1 MPKKNIDYSNTIIY
15 KIYCKNTT
23 VNDIY
28 VGHTTNFIKRKYQ
41 HKIACN
47 KLDYKLKIYN
57 IIRSNGGW
65 ENWDMTE
72 IATYNCKN
80 HTEARIKE
88 QEHYKLL
95 KCSLPPNKSNLSCE
109 ISKDTKD
116 TKKTQNNKQKF
127 FCEYCDFNC
136 FKLSDWNRHL
146 SRPKHLNNQQ
156 GYNSAT
162 NDTTKTQK
170 TPTEFIC
177 KCGKHYQYHS
187 GLWRH
192 KKLCTGSNVSLTI
205 IDKNTQQLT
214 PDLVFKL
221 IEQNKELQ
229 QTLIDQNKTI
239 VELAQKSVSHNTNT
253 TNTNCGNNNKTF
265 NLQVFLNET
274 CKDAI
279 NMSDFVNQIQV
290 SLSELE
296 DTGRLGYAEGISKVF
311 INKLNDIN
319 DQERPLHCSDSKR
332 EIIYIKENNQW
343 MKDDENKSSLMNAI
357 KIVANKNI
365 KQISEW
371 QKVHPKF
378 SDPSSKEN
386 DKYMKIVLNSM
397 SGSTK
402 EECEKNYEKIA
413 RNITKEVVIKKTNL

>member
-95 KCSLPPNKSNLSCE
+95 KCSLNSKPPYINKSNLSCE

-156 GYNSAT
+156 GYNLAT
-162 NDTTKTQK
+162 NDTKKTQK
-170 TPTEFIC
+170 APTEFTC
-177 KCGKHYQYHS
+177 KCGKTYQYHS

-205 IDKNTQQLT
+205 MDKNTQQLT
-214 PDLVFKL
+214 PDIVFKL

-229 QTLIDQNKTI
+229 QTLMDQNK
-239 VELAQKSVSHNTNT
+239 
-253 TNTNCGNNNKTF
+253 
-265 NLQVFLNET
+265 
-274 CKDAI
+274 
-279 NMSDFVNQIQV
+279 
-290 SLSELE
+290 
-296 DTGRLGYAEGISKVF
+296 
-311 INKLNDIN
+311 
-319 DQERPLHCSDSKR
+319 
-332 EIIYIKENNQW
+332 
-343 MKDDENKSSLMNAI
+343 
-357 KIVANKNI
+357 KNHH
-365 KQISEW
+365 Q
-371 QKVHPKF
+371 
-378 SDPSSKEN
+378 
-386 DKYMKIVLNSM
+386 
-397 SGSTK
+397 
-402 EECEKNYEKIA
+402 
-413 RNITKEVVIKKTNL
+413 

>member
-1 MPKKNIDYSNTIIY
+1 MLKTANKNAQNADHTFYCNICDYKCFRPHHWKQHIITKKHQKHIFNAVDNSVNDTEKNIFE
-15 KIYCKNTT
+15 C
-23 VNDIY
+23 
-28 VGHTTNFIKRKYQ
+28 G
-41 HKIACN
+41 
-47 KLDYKLKIYN
+47 
-57 IIRSNGGW
+57 
-65 ENWDMTE
+65 
-72 IATYNCKN
+72 
-80 HTEARIKE
+80 
-88 QEHYKLL
+88 
-95 KCSLPPNKSNLSCE
+95 
-109 ISKDTKD
+109 
-116 TKKTQNNKQKF
+116 
-127 FCEYCDFNC
+127 
-136 FKLSDWNRHL
+136 
-146 SRPKHLNNQQ
+146 
-156 GYNSAT
+156 
-162 NDTTKTQK
+162 
-170 TPTEFIC
+170 
-177 KCGKHYQYHS
+177 CGKSYKDRS

-192 KKLCTGSNVSLTI
+192 KKLCTGPNVSLTI
-205 IDKNTQQLT
+205 MDKNTQQLT
-214 PDLVFKL
+214 PEIVFKL

-229 QTLIDQNKTI
+229 QTLMDQNKTI
-239 VELAQKSVSHNTNT
+239 VELAQKSVTHNTNT

-371 QKVHPKF
+371 QKLYPEF
-378 SDPSSKEN
+378 NDPESKQN
-386 DKYMKIVLNSM
+386 DKYLKIIFESM
-397 SGSTK
+397 SGSIQQETN
-402 EECEKNYEKIA
+402 KNYNKIIK
-413 RNITKEVVIKKTNL
+413 NIVKETVIDK

>member
-1 MPKKNIDYSNTIIY
+1 MATYFSENSILENAYFYCDICDYKCSRPHHWKQHIITKKHQKHIFNAVDNS
-15 KIYCKNTT
+15 
-23 VNDIY
+23 VND
-28 VGHTTNFIKRKYQ
+28 
-41 HKIACN
+41 
-47 KLDYKLKIYN
+47 
-57 IIRSNGGW
+57 
-65 ENWDMTE
+65 TE
-72 IATYNCKN
+72 
-80 HTEARIKE
+80 
-88 QEHYKLL
+88 
-95 KCSLPPNKSNLSCE
+95 KSIFECV
-109 ISKDTKD
+109 
-116 TKKTQNNKQKF
+116 
-127 FCEYCDFNC
+127 
-136 FKLSDWNRHL
+136 
-146 SRPKHLNNQQ
+146 
-156 GYNSAT
+156 
-162 NDTTKTQK
+162 
-170 TPTEFIC
+170 
-177 KCGKHYQYHS
+177 CGKSYKDRS

-192 KKLCTGSNVSLTI
+192 KKLCAGSNVSLTI
-205 IDKNTQQLT
+205 MDKNTQQLT
-214 PDLVFKL
+214 PDIVFKL

-229 QTLIDQNKTI
+229 QTLMDQNKTI
-239 VELAQKSVSHNTNT
+239 VELAQKSVSQT

-265 NLQVFLNET
+265 NLQVFLNDT

-371 QKVHPKF
+371 QKAHPKF

-413 RNITKEVVIKKTNL
+413 RNITKEVVIKKTN